1 MGMFGENEYGGSM
14 PDINRLPLGGSVPE
28 GLLRWAVEMKGLLPC
43 G

>member
-1 MGMFGENEYGGSM
+1 MGTFGEKGYGGSM

-28 GLLRWAVEMKGLLPC
+28 ALLRWAVEMKGLLAC